1 MKFNIPK
8 FVLNSETK
16 QIEINKNESKSI
28 GFGENN
34 IQMNVSLNKSV
45 NIVPNRKVISK
56 LEYTRVDIKLPLRI
70 KVKDVMTNNDS

>member
-1 MKFNIPK
+1 LKFNIPK